1 VPAVDALVERVDA
14 GNEAL
19 KSHIINAHTPLTE
32 VGRIATEAGVKTLVL
47 THFVPSDGP
56 DDKAELWREGARQHF
71 SGDLI
76 IGQDLMEIR
85 LAH

>member
-1 VPAVDALVERVDA
+1 VDAIVARVDP

-19 KSHIINAHTPLTE
+19 KRHIIDAHTPLTE
-32 VGRIATEAGVKTLVL
+32 VGRIAAEAGVKTLVL

-56 DDKAELWREGARQHF
+56 LDKAELWREGARQHF

-76 IGQDLMEIR
+76 VGQDLMEIP
-85 LAH
+85 AAP